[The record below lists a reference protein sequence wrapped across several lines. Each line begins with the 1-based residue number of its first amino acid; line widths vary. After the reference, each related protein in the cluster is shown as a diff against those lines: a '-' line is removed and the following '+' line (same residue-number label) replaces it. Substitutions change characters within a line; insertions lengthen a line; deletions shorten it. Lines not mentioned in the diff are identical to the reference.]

1 MLVHNL
7 IVNIMLFVGFSMF
20 RETLILYDRIIVITL
35 YQGTDL

>member
-1 MLVHNL
+1 MLVHHL
-7 IVNIMLFVGFSMF
+7 IVNMLFVGFSIF